1 MFFFFQ
7 AEDGIRDVAVTGFR
21 RVLFRSRVDEVGD
34 EVVAALEL
42 DVDLLERVERL
53 VLEGDEPVVRADQPA
68 DEDDQQ
74 NEKYYR
80 AHGRSRFEN
89 IVPYALSCGMSFARA
104 CRTASATA
112 LSSGPSRASGC
123 AASTCSSMPCPT
135 GIRRH
140 ELGTSGSRWASRVIH
155 AVSARPALP
164 R

>member
-1 MFFFFQ
+1 MFAFFFQ
-7 AEDGIRDVAVTGFR
+7 AEDGIRGIGVTGVQTCALSIFPN
-21 RVLFRSRVDEVGD
+21 RVDEVGD

-53 VLEGDEPVVRADQPA
+53 VLEGDEPIVRADQPA

-74 NEKYYR
+74 NEKHHR

-89 IVPYALSCGMSFARA
+89 MVPYALPCGMSFARA

-123 AASTCSSMPCPT
+123 AAP
-135 GIRRH
+135 
-140 ELGTSGSRWASRVIH
+140 
-155 AVSARPALP
+155 
-164 R
+164 